1 MKALK
6 RLVSSAML
14 SLALVTGATMQA
26 AAQDSLSC
34 TYIGSTF
41 ECGPGYI
48 LITDYYLC

>member
-14 SLALVTGATMQA
+14 SLALVTGATQA

-34 TYIGSTF
+34 TYIGSTVEF
-41 ECGPGYI
+41 GPGYI
-48 LITDYYLC
+48 LITDYYVC